1 MSRAHTANAQG
12 SRARLQCGRERG
24 GWRVY
29 DLEEAAIL
37 DSFDCRLSASRPT
50 IAPSGVSLWRARC
63 PGRAEGARP
72 KECRWADRAEAGGGR
87 SEEGANGRLG
97 RPWQALVQVRSV
109 PATAMARP
117 RQSRTHAAERG
128 EIVRRVLT
136 FILRFPL
143 TTPSTKQPHVF
154 RLHRSRVYYVRE
166 SLLRQAI
173 SVPRAN
179 LISLGVCLG
188 KFSKTEKFRLHVT
201 ALDLMGK
208 YAKNK
213 VRSFSRVACLLTQP
227 RVWPQD
233 SGAGRQFIHSDSPLL
248 RFLRPF
254 DFGLLIYRSLLY
266 SRLRPFYE
274 KRTRS

>member
-1 MSRAHTANAQG
+1 MVSSAYSQRKRQQSSSPVWVG
-12 SRARLQCGRERG
+12 AR
-24 GWRVY
+24 RVAGLRPRRSG
-29 DLEEAAIL
+29 D
-37 DSFDCRLSASRPT
+37 FRFVRLPAVWVTTYNRPFGRPT
-50 IAPSGVSLWRARC
+50 LWRARC

-72 KECRWADRAEAGGGR
+72 EECRWADRAEAGGGR
-87 SEEGANGRLG
+87 FEEGANGRLG
-97 RPWQALVQVRSV
+97 HPWQALVQVRSV

-136 FILRFPL
+136 FALRFPL

-213 VRSFSRVACLLTQP
+213 VRSFSRVACL
-227 RVWPQD
+227 
-233 SGAGRQFIHSDSPLL
+233 
-248 RFLRPF
+248 
-254 DFGLLIYRSLLY
+254 
-266 SRLRPFYE
+266 
-274 KRTRS
+274 